1 MPDTHTLLLFI
12 LAGWLLNLTPGPDV
26 LCIVSHA
33 LRGGRRVGVAA
44 ALGVVAGCFVHVLGA
59 ALGLGVLLAGSALA
73 FGVLKWVGAA
83 YLFWMG
89 AKALLQRGGDAAPL
103 AQGAAAGASDD
114 VAGAFRRGFVT
125 NVLNPKVVLFFLAF
139 LPQFIAHDTT
149 DKTAVFLAL
158 GVVFN
163 LGSLPVNL
171 GWAWAAA
178 WMAGHP
184 AVQRRLHWLDRV
196 AGVLFIGF
204 GVKLLMSER
213 AG

>member
-12 LAGWLLNLTPGPDV
+12 GAGWLLNLTPGPDV

-73 FGVLKWVGAA
+73 FGVLKWAGAA

-89 AKALLQRGGDAAPL
+89 ARALLQRGGQATPL
-103 AQGAAAGASDD
+103 AGAAVSADL
-114 VAGAFRRGFVT
+114 AGAFRRGFTT
-125 NVLNPKVVLFFLAF
+125 NVLNPKVVIFFLAF
-139 LPQFIAHDTT
+139 LPQFIAPDAAN
-149 DKTAVFLAL
+149 KTAVFLAL
-158 GVVFN
+158 GVIFN

-196 AGVLFIGF
+196 AGLLFIGF

-213 AG
+213 AV